1 MAFQIFKK
9 CSFNS
14 FTCKNKFK
22 LISLKGKNHAIGL
35 IISCYLTYTGYF
47 SNTKDSV
54 NFLKDFSDFRILESC
69 YAIATSKYL
78 KLFTNSLRLP
88 LPEVKM
94 LQIERIM
101 FNKFPFDHISP
112 FFIVKQ
118 QSKVLY
124 SSKET
129 HRTFNKQ
136 SAAEFCLN
144 IEDCSVSG
152 DFILCG
158 YSMNQDSF
166 KLIFRCALNT
176 MEFTNE
182 GVFNIPMKNLDLFE
196 SMDCPFSMKLEYQ
209 ILKNDENYKSQLVH
223 SMSNSPVYLKKHTKA
238 TNEQTPTIPPQIGTN
253 LSSLISELKKKFFG
267 DYIVNDEPM
276 LIKKESKKRKNIF
289 EESNV
294 AKSPKTH
301 ARQKNPKPELELL
314 DMSFE
319 SEIQSFKTPIKTPQ
333 KLKTFEEQTNQ
344 KVAEVEPL
352 LDFSFEKKEENVV
365 QRQLFCLTPLKNS
378 PMPSSGSVPPI
389 APPLV
394 ILTPKLSMVPPPPPP
409 PLTPVM
415 GSPPPPL
422 MCPSPIGSSPM
433 GPPTLTS
440 PSKSISSIHSN
451 QKRRTR

>member
-1 MAFQIFKK
+1 
-9 CSFNS
+9 
-14 FTCKNKFK
+14 
-22 LISLKGKNHAIGL
+22 
-35 IISCYLTYTGYF
+35 
-47 SNTKDSV
+47 
-54 NFLKDFSDFRILESC
+54 
-69 YAIATSKYL
+69 
-78 KLFTNSLRLP
+78 
-88 LPEVKM
+88 M

-144 IEDCSVSG
+144 IEDCCVSG

-166 KLIFRCALNT
+166 KLIFRCTLNT

-209 ILKNDENYKSQLVH
+209 ILNNDENYKSQLIH
-223 SMSNSPVYLKKHTKA
+223 SMSNSPVYLKKHSKS
-238 TNEQTPTIPPQIGTN
+238 TNDQTPTIPPQIGTN

-276 LIKKESKKRKNIF
+276 LVKKESKKRKNQF
-289 EESNV
+289 EESNI

-301 ARQKNPKPELELL
+301 AKQKNPKPELELL

-319 SEIQSFKTPIKTPQ
+319 SGIQSFTTPIKTPQ
-333 KLKTFEEQTNQ
+333 KLKKFVEQTNQ
-344 KVAEVEPL
+344 KVDEIAPL
-352 LDFSFEKKEENVV
+352 LDFSFTKKEEKIV
-365 QRQLFCLTPLKNS
+365 QRQLFTMTPLMNS
-378 PMPSSGSVPPI
+378 PLPSTTSSPN
-389 APPLV
+389 APPV
-394 ILTPKLSMVPPPPPP
+394 AISTPSKLSIALPPPPPP
-409 PLTPVM
+409 PPPFTPIM
-415 GSPPPPL
+415 SSPPPPPL
-422 MCPSPIGSSPM
+422 MCPSPIGLSPM
-433 GPPTLTS
+433 KPPALTS
-440 PSKSISSIHSN
+440 PS
-451 QKRRTR
+451 